1 MLAVVSGSATQT
13 GGSVTITH
21 PATAP
26 AGGWATF
33 NLTACD
39 KSNPTSCPVDN
50 IACPA
55 AQGSGPTT
63 CQLKGLEPDTVYEV
77 KVR

>member
-1 MLAVVSGSATQT
+1 MLTVVSSSVNQT

-26 AGGWATF
+26 AGGWAAF

-39 KSNPTSCPVDN
+39 KSNQASCPVKDE
-50 IACPA
+50 ACPA